1 MAVNLKVKPYMVEL
15 LLLRTLFALFL
26 QPMMNDRLATTIII
40 FITNCYSAAM

>member
-26 QPMMNDRLATTIII
+26 QPMMNDLATTIII